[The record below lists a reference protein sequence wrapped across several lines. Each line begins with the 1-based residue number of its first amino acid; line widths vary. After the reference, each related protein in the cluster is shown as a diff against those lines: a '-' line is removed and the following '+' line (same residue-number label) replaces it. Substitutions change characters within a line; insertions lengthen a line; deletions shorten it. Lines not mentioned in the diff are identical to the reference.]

1 MKYTMRFN
9 FSHFGNLPI
18 LARIFWKVPKYL
30 PDIPDRQTFNKII
43 GIYRPEFNATCIFTH
58 KTNDDSSIFR
68 IKSDFVFTSEKYKI
82 EESCK
87 FTNYAREQFQINY
100 SFIQK
105 PHEEQIFL
113 YENEIGYL
121 PEGVK
126 NAIHEIEELL
136 EKNQEKFVVS

>member
-1 MKYTMRFN
+1 MRYN

-30 PDIPDRQTFNKII
+30 PDIQEKQTYNKMV
-43 GIYRPEFNATCIFTH
+43 GIYYPEFMATCIFTH
-58 KTNDDSSIFR
+58 KTNVDESIFR
-68 IKSDFVFTSEKYKI
+68 IKSDFVFTSGKYKL

-105 PHEEQIFL
+105 PQEEQLFL
-113 YENEIGYL
+113 YENEIGTL

-126 NAIHEIEELL
+126 NAIQEIEELL
-136 EKNQEKFVVS
+136 EKNQEKCIVS

>member
-1 MKYTMRFN
+1 MRFN
-9 FSHFGNLPI
+9 FYHFGNLPI

-30 PDIPDRQTFNKII
+30 PDIPEKQTYNKIV
-43 GIYRPEFNATCIFTH
+43 GINHPEFNATCIFAH

-87 FTNYAREQFQINY
+87 FTNYAKEKLQINY

-105 PHEEQIFL
+105 LQEEQIYL
-113 YENEIGYL
+113 YENKIGTL
-121 PEGVK
+121 PENIK
-126 NAIHEIEELL
+126 NAIEEIEALL
-136 EKNQEKFVVS
+136 QENRYNYFIS

>member
-1 MKYTMRFN
+1 MRFN

-30 PDIPDRQTFNKII
+30 PNIQEKQTYNKFVS
-43 GIYRPEFNATCIFTH
+43 IYRPEFKAICIFSH
-58 KTNDDSSIFR
+58 KTNIDESIFR

-87 FTNYAREQFQINY
+87 FTNYAKEQFQINY

-105 PHEEQIFL
+105 QQEEQIFL
-113 YENEIGYL
+113 YENEIGTL
-121 PEGVK
+121 PENIK
-126 NAIHEIEELL
+126 NAIQEIEKIL
-136 EKNQEKFVVS
+136 EENKDKFVVS

>member
-1 MKYTMRFN
+1 MRFN

-30 PDIPDRQTFNKII
+30 PDVSDRQTYNKII
-43 GIYRPEFNATCIFTH
+43 GINLHEFTATCIFTH
-58 KTNDDSSIFR
+58 KTNVDESIFR
-68 IKSDFVFTSEKYKI
+68 IKSDFVFTSRKYKL

-87 FTNYAREQFQINY
+87 FTNYTREQFQINY

-105 PHEEQIFL
+105 LEEEQIFL
-113 YENEIGYL
+113 YKNEIGTL

-126 NAIHEIEELL
+126 NAIQEIEEIL
-136 EKNQEKFVVS
+136 EKNQEKCVVS

>member
-1 MKYTMRFN
+1 MRFN

-30 PDIPDRQTFNKII
+30 PDIPDRQTYNKII
-43 GIYRPEFNATCIFTH
+43 GIYCPDFKATCIFTH
-58 KTNDDSSIFR
+58 KTNDNSSIFR

-87 FTNYAREQFQINY
+87 FTNYAKEQFLINY

-105 PHEEQIFL
+105 QQEEQIFL
-113 YENEIGYL
+113 YENEIGTL
-121 PEGVK
+121 PENIK
-126 NAIHEIEELL
+126 NAIQEIEEIL
-136 EKNQEKFVVS
+136 EENKDKFVIS

>member
-1 MKYTMRFN
+1 MRFN
-9 FSHFGNLPI
+9 LSHFGNLPI

-30 PDIPDRQTFNKII
+30 PDIPEKQTYNKII
-43 GIYRPEFNATCIFTH
+43 GIYCPEFMATCIFAH
-58 KTNDDSSIFR
+58 KKNVDESIFR
-68 IKSDFVFTSEKYKI
+68 IKSDFVFISGKYKL

-105 PHEEQIFL
+105 PQEEQIFL
-113 YENEIGYL
+113 YENEIGTL

-126 NAIHEIEELL
+126 NAIQEIEELL
-136 EKNQEKFVVS
+136 EKNQEKCVVS

>member
-1 MKYTMRFN
+1 MRYN

-30 PDIPDRQTFNKII
+30 PDIPEKQTYNKII
-43 GIYRPEFNATCIFTH
+43 GLYHPEFMATCIFTH
-58 KTNDDSSIFR
+58 KTNVDESIFR
-68 IKSDFVFTSEKYKI
+68 IKSDFVFSSRKYKL

-105 PHEEQIFL
+105 LEEEQIFL
-113 YENEIGYL
+113 YKNEIGTL

-126 NAIHEIEELL
+126 NAIQEIEEIL
-136 EKNQEKFVVS
+136 EKNQEKCVVS

>member
-1 MKYTMRFN
+1 MRFN

-30 PDIPDRQTFNKII
+30 PDTLDRQTYNKFVS
-43 GIYRPEFNATCIFTH
+43 IYRPEFKASCIFAH
-58 KTNDDSSIFR
+58 KTNFDESIFR
-68 IKSDFVFTSEKYKI
+68 IKSDFVFTSGKYKL

-87 FTNYAREQFQINY
+87 FTNYTREQFQINY

-105 PHEEQIFL
+105 LQEEQIFL
-113 YENEIGYL
+113 YENEIGTL

-126 NAIHEIEELL
+126 DAIQEIEELL
-136 EKNQEKFVVS
+136 EGNRDNCIVS

>member
-1 MKYTMRFN
+1 MRFN

-30 PDIPDRQTFNKII
+30 PDIPEKQTYNKIV
-43 GIYRPEFNATCIFTH
+43 GIYHPDFNATCIFTH

-68 IKSDFVFTSEKYKI
+68 IKSDFVFTSDKYKI

-87 FTNYAREQFQINY
+87 FTNYAKEQFQINY

-105 PHEEQIFL
+105 SQEEQIFL
-113 YENEIGYL
+113 YENEIGIL

-126 NAIHEIEELL
+126 NAIQEIEELL
-136 EKNQEKFVVS
+136 EENRDKYVVS

>member
-1 MKYTMRFN
+1 MRFN
-9 FSHFGNLPI
+9 FSNFGNLPI

-30 PDIPDRQTFNKII
+30 PDIPERQTYNKIV
-43 GIYRPEFNATCIFTH
+43 GIYRPEFKAICIFSH

-68 IKSDFVFTSEKYKI
+68 IKSDFVFTSGKYKI

-105 PHEEQIFL
+105 PQEEQIFL
-113 YENEIGYL
+113 YENEIGTL
-121 PEGVK
+121 PDGVK
-126 NAIHEIEELL
+126 NAIQEIEELL
-136 EKNQEKFVVS
+136 EKNQEKCVIS

>member
-1 MKYTMRFN
+1 MRFN

-30 PDIPDRQTFNKII
+30 PDIPEKQTYNKII
-43 GIYRPEFNATCIFTH
+43 GIYCPEFMATCIFAH
-58 KTNDDSSIFR
+58 KTNVDESIFR
-68 IKSDFVFTSEKYKI
+68 IKSDFVFTSGKYKI

-87 FTNYAREQFQINY
+87 LTNYTKEQFQINY

-105 PHEEQIFL
+105 PQEEQIFL
-113 YENEIGYL
+113 YENEISTL

-126 NAIHEIEELL
+126 NAIQEIEELL
-136 EKNQEKFVVS
+136 EKNQEKCVVS

>member
-1 MKYTMRFN
+1 MRFN

-30 PDIPDRQTFNKII
+30 PDIPEKQTFNKII
-43 GIYRPEFNATCIFTH
+43 GIYRPGFMATCIFTH
-58 KTNDDSSIFR
+58 KTNIDSSIFR

-87 FTNYAREQFQINY
+87 FTNYAKEQFQINY

-105 PHEEQIFL
+105 QQEEQIFL
-113 YENEIGYL
+113 YENEIGTL
-121 PEGVK
+121 PENIK
-126 NAIHEIEELL
+126 NAIQEIEKIL
-136 EKNQEKFVVS
+136 EENKDKFVVS

>member
-1 MKYTMRFN
+1 MRFN
-9 FSHFGNLPI
+9 FYHFGNLPI

-30 PDIPDRQTFNKII
+30 PDIPDRQTYNKII

-58 KTNDDSSIFR
+58 KTNIDSSIFR

-100 SFIQK
+100 SFTQK
-105 PHEEQIFL
+105 SKEEQIFL
-113 YENEIGYL
+113 YENEIGTL
-121 PEGVK
+121 PESVK
-126 NAIHEIEELL
+126 NAIQEIGEIL
-136 EKNQEKFVVS
+136 EKNQDKCVVS